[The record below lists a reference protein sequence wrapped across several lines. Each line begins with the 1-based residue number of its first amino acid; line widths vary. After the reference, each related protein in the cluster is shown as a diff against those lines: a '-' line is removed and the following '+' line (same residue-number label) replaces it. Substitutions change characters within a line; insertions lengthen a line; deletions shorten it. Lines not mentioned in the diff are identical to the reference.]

1 MRTQFYLFDPKGE
14 DRLLGR
20 SNLPQLLRGWEKT
33 LLVMPR
39 ALCIHEQIDCSS
51 LPAWKF
57 WLWRRV
63 AQLQAKVRSPFT
75 QTGFCALRQAN
86 TLHLWM
92 WDAHHEL
99 AFAQRH
105 PGATIE
111 RVLASAVFAP
121 LQAQGVNVQDDGAG
135 LGWQACLWSQGA
147 LLDTMA
153 VPMTSV
159 QAWDEQV
166 WRQQASERNEQLNLK
181 PAFAWPLNWK
191 PSHSGAPALSP
202 IVSPAAKK
210 WPGLLLPTAER
221 LELRLVWP
229 KWRRWGLIASS
240 LAVAAFLGAVFAQY
254 DGLEKKLALA
264 KSQRDQRIQ
273 TLENATQQQKSA
285 QKIVDW
291 LDRVAALQPKLTMA
305 QYVQQ
310 LSERLQRIDMAVR
323 ELELAGTT
331 ASATLVPIGPN
342 FKITRVIDALESEP
356 LFYDARFVDVVGG
369 DAFKF
374 TWRLREAPVQRA
386 NGAKKGGPP

>member
-20 SNLPQLLRGWEKT
+20 ANLPQLLRSLEKT
-33 LLVMPR
+33 WLVIPR
-39 ALCIHEQIDCSS
+39 ALCIHEQIDCVS
-51 LPAWKF
+51 LPVWKI

-63 AQLQAKVRSPFT
+63 AQLQAKLRSPFAK
-75 QTGFCALRQAN
+75 TGFCALRQGK
-86 TLHLWM
+86 TLHLWI
-92 WDAHHEL
+92 WDASHEV

-105 PGATIE
+105 PEAVVE

-121 LQAQGVNVQDDGAG
+121 PQVHGVNVQDDGAG

-147 LLDTMA
+147 LLDTVA
-153 VPMTSV
+153 VPQTLV
-159 QAWDEQV
+159 QTWDAQA
-166 WRQQASERNEQLNLK
+166 WRQQVSERNEQLNLK
-181 PAFAWPLNWK
+181 PELAWPLNWR
-191 PSHSGAPALSP
+191 PTHSVAPGFQLALSP
-202 IVSPAAKK
+202 VAKI
-210 WPGLLLPTAER
+210 WPGLILPTAEQFQWR
-221 LELRLVWP
+221 VMLP

-240 LAVAAFLGAVFAQY
+240 LGVAAFLGAVFAQHH
-254 DGLEKKLALA
+254 GLEKKLEQV
-264 KSQRDQRIQ
+264 KSQRDQKIQ
-273 TLENATQQQKSA
+273 SLENATQQQKSA
-285 QKIVDW
+285 QNILDW
-291 LDRVAALQPKLTMA
+291 LDRVASLQPKLTMG

-323 ELELAGTT
+323 ELELSGTT

-374 TWRLREAPVQRA
+374 TWRLRDSPEQALG
-386 NGAKKGGPP
+386 GAKKGKQP